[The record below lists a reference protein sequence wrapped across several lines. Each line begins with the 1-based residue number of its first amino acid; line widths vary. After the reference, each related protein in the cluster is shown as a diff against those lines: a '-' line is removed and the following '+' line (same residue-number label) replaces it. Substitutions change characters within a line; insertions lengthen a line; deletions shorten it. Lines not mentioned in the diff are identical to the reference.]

1 MIEIFSPPYLFAGP
15 RPQIDAAPAMVHHA
29 DQFDVETLQ
38 AADIA
43 KVVLVRPMA
52 VTHQTDT
59 EQRVV
64 QMSFTRNGNVLNVQA
79 PNGHHPHHTP
89 RGHYMLFMLNANG
102 VPSEGKFIFLH

>member
-1 MIEIFSPPYLFAGP
+1 VIEIFNPPYLFKGP
-15 RPQIDAAPAMVHHA
+15 RPQISAAPAMVHHA
-29 DQFDVETLQ
+29 DEFDIESPQ
-38 AADIA
+38 AADLV

-64 QMSFTRNGNVLNVQA
+64 QMIFTRNGNVLSVKA

-89 RGHYMLFMLNANG
+89 RGYYLLFVLTGKG
-102 VPSEGKFIFLH
+102 VPSEGKFVFLH